1 MRIWSA
7 SSILD
12 AVAQP
17 DTTALEHLTA
27 VERDRTNRG
36 WRVGFVVAG
45 VEDARRPLGP
55 IDGRKNRQ
63 ADLADETRTQEGA
76 VGHAAA
82 VHFETFYGE
91 LPIQGLQRDCKIK
104 LLLAGKNIGHTVLP
118 QSVKM
123 SIAHLF
129 RQHGHNWIALDVGP
143 PPCDLTAWIE
153 HNAESSGIAASEP

>member
-1 MRIWSA
+1 MSGPRAHHPGIRRRRRCRAQCVSGRL

-36 WRVGFVVAG
+36 WHVGFVVAG

-63 ADLADETRTQEGA
+63 ADLADETRTHEAA

-82 VHFETFYGE
+82 VHFETFYAE
-91 LPIQGLQRDCKIK
+91 LPVQGL
-104 LLLAGKNIGHTVLP
+104 
-118 QSVKM
+118 
-123 SIAHLF
+123 
-129 RQHGHNWIALDVGP
+129 
-143 PPCDLTAWIE
+143 
-153 HNAESSGIAASEP
+153 